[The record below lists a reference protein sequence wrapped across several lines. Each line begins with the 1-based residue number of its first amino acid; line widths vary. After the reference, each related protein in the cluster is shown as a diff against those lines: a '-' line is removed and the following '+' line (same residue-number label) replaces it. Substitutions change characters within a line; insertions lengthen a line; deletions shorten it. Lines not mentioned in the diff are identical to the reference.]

1 MKSILIRFCFLYIFI
16 PLTVLADPQSVLQQ
30 RLDQV
35 SSIYVRFHQKVM
47 DNNDILVQES
57 NGELWVRRPNQFY
70 WHVFS
75 PDENILLSDGRD
87 MFFYHPLINQVV
99 IYRIKNDLSYSP
111 LMLIVGNQKS
121 DWKDY
126 NIIQKNDNFFFTPKK
141 SEQDFIQFSIE
152 VTKSGVI
159 NCFSVMEESGLR
171 TSYDFNNQKNILV
184 DINKF
189 KLIFPSG
196 VTIDDQR

>member
-1 MKSILIRFCFLYIFI
+1 MKIISIGFYFLYILTPI
-16 PLTVLADPQSVLQQ
+16 TVLADPQSILQQ
-30 RLDQV
+30 RLAQV
-35 SSIYVRFHQKVM
+35 SGIYLKFHQKVM
-47 DNNDILVQES
+47 DKNNILIQES
-57 NGELWVRRPNQFY
+57 DGELWVQRPNQFY

-111 LMLIVGNQKS
+111 LMLIVGKKNS
-121 DWKDY
+121 DWEDY

-141 SEQDFIQFSIE
+141 SEKDLIKFSIE
-152 VTKSGVI
+152 ITKSGII
-159 NCFSVMEESGLR
+159 NRFSAIEESGLYS
-171 TSYDFNNQKNILV
+171 SYDFHNQKNILV
-184 DINKF
+184 DMNQF